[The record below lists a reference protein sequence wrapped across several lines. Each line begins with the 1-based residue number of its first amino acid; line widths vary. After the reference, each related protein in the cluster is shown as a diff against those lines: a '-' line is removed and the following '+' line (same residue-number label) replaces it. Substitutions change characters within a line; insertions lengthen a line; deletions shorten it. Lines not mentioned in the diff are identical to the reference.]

1 MGHNKIKRKYV
12 PTNSEYAKNIAVSNN
27 IGIIKIII
35 DIKYNNNIHIIQY
48 SEQLLFNSKHNIS
61 RNKI

>member
-27 IGIIKIII
+27 IGIPK
-35 DIKYNNNIHIIQY
+35 
-48 SEQLLFNSKHNIS
+48 
-61 RNKI
+61 